1 MKNQKNSKKEGN
13 NQVQKNM
20 KIWDF
25 LKQRKW
31 EFGLIVILIIFMVG
45 VSAWSIKVQS
55 DYEHYNNEDVTYVK
69 AKVIET
75 DNTALEPDPID
86 SSRYNGIQY
95 VKVQILEGHLKGKEV
110 DIENYLMSYANVYV
124 KPGMKVIVS
133 VDQPEGTEPYCIIY
147 NYYRSPYIYVMIAV
161 LAGLMIWIGAAKGV
175 RAFLG
180 LGFCLFT
187 VMMLMLPM
195 IYQGY
200 SPVLASVLTV
210 IITTT
215 ASLLLLNG
223 ISKKTMAAVIS
234 TAAGVIIAGIIF
246 AIMSLILKVSG
257 YNMDE
262 TEYMVLVAQNTSLK
276 VGEVLFAGILIS
288 ALGAVM
294 DVGMSISSAVFELHE
309 ANPKMKQSQLVKSG
323 LNIGKDMVGTMS
335 NTLILAFVGSCI
347 GEMLVLTSYGIKYNQ
362 FINSD
367 FIAVEIGQGLSGTM
381 AVILTVPVASFV
393 ASYFCHKKL

>member
-1 MKNQKNSKKEGN
+1 MKNQKNSRKKEN
-13 NQVQKNM
+13 NQVQKNI
-20 KIWDF
+20 KILDF
-25 LKQRKW
+25 LKHRKR
-31 EFGLIVILIIFMVG
+31 ETVLILILLIFMVV
-45 VSAWSIKVQS
+45 VSVWSIKVQS
-55 DYEHYNNEDVTYVK
+55 DYEHYNNENVSYVK
-69 AKVIET
+69 AKVIAT
-75 DNTALEPDPID
+75 DNTELEPDPID
-86 SSRYNGIQY
+86 RSRYHGVQY
-95 VKVQILEGHLKGKEV
+95 VKVQIFEGNLKGTEV
-110 DIENYLMSYANVYV
+110 DIENYLMSYVNVYV
-124 KPGMKVIVS
+124 KPGMKVVVS
-133 VDQPEGTEPYCIIY
+133 VDQPEGAEPYCLIY
-147 NYYRSPYIYVMIAV
+147 NYYRSPYIYVMII
-161 LAGLMIWIGAAKGV
+161 LFAGLMVWIGAAKGM

-200 SPVLASVLTV
+200 SPVWASVLTV

-246 AIMSLILKVSG
+246 AIMSLIFKVSG
-257 YNMDE
+257 YNMDQ

-294 DVGMSISSAVFELHE
+294 DVGMSISSAIFELYE

-347 GEMLVLTSYGIKYNQ
+347 GEMIVLTSYGIKYNQ

-367 FIAVEIGQGLSGTM
+367 FIAVEISQGLSGTM

-393 ASYFCHKKL
+393 AAYFCHKN